1 MDRRTSRLIAIGG
14 LVLIVAVIVAVVLLG
29 RAG

>member
-14 LVLIVAVIVAVVLLG
+14 LVLSVAVIVAVVLLG